1 MRTRYKVAAMA
12 LSLSGI
18 AIGLWS
24 GLAVQSTTIEQA
36 DCNSHDP
43 LSGCAAKPEF
53 GIPAGDVLLVG
64 EPELASAAATGDDN
78 LAIIRFAPKAEAA
91 DITAFLVAN
100 KATLVDGP
108 RMGGLYTLQL
118 HETGKAKAELIKQ
131 MQAQSAIVDFIAT
144 VH

>member
-1 MRTRYKVAAMA
+1 VRIRYKIAVLAF
-12 LSLSGI
+12 SLSGI
-18 AIGLWS
+18 AIAVWG
-24 GLAVQSTTIEQA
+24 GPGVQSTTVDQA
-36 DCNSHDP
+36 DCNTHDP
-43 LSGCAAKPEF
+43 LSGCAAKPEL

-64 EPELASAAATGDDN
+64 EPELASATAGDDD

-118 HETGKAKAELIKQ
+118 HETGKAKLELIKQ

-144 VH
+144 VQ

>member
-1 MRTRYKVAAMA
+1 MRTQYKIAVVTF
-12 LSLSGI
+12 SLCGI
-18 AIGLWS
+18 AIGVWG
-24 GLAVQSTTIEQA
+24 GLAVQSTTVDPA
-36 DCNSHDP
+36 DCNVHDP
-43 LSGCAAKPEF
+43 VSPCAARPEY
-53 GIPAGDVLLVG
+53 GIPAGDVLLIG
-64 EPELASAAATGDDN
+64 EPELASAATGDDN